1 MKNFSTTVSLLPK
14 VKTSTLKENT
24 FLTSTSDDIL
34 FATHQVDKI
43 NRIGWLNSLNKLK
56 PWERI
61 SNSNIYSKHGKTNI
75 SLINNIK
82 KKVKKTDFKDSN
94 WSSQNY

>member
-1 MKNFSTTVSLLPK
+1 MKNFSTTVSALPK
-14 VKTSTLKENT
+14 VKTSSIKDNT

-61 SNSNIYSKHGKTNI
+61 NNSNIYSKHGKTNI
-75 SLINNIK
+75 SLIKNIK
-82 KKVKKTDFKDSN
+82 KKSKKNRF
-94 WSSQNY
+94 